1 MEVYSIHRDDKGAL
15 RFCTTTG
22 LAVFEDDSLRPFLE
36 LESFLDRHPVH
47 SVLYAGRTT
56 WFGTSNGAIAWDG
69 KGTRQLTTVD
79 GLASDIVSLLLPG
92 SDGTLWLG
100 THGGVSVLDSFSVGF
115 VAPVPEVYLD
125 SALAGEGATA
135 IQERAAIPYAD
146 RTVVFRFNALSF
158 VAEREMLFQWM
169 VEGSDGGWQE
179 PRKERQV
186 RYTNL
191 APGSYVFRVR
201 ASNRNGQWST
211 PAAFAFSIRP
221 PFWRTWWFVGICIA
235 VVGSVLAVAY
245 RFRVQ
250 QLLKVERMRSRIA
263 ADLHDDIASSLS
275 SVAIY
280 AAVIQ
285 QSLRDVPESVSALLD
300 RIRDL
305 SRESIENIGLIVW
318 SVDPARDELTEV
330 FRYFQRYAAQVTQ
343 AAGIEFTM
351 KLPDG
356 VASVLLTPEQR
367 RTLFL
372 ILKESLNNALRH
384 SRCSRIAFTGSLHG
398 HMLRLALTDNG
409 SGFSQMSP
417 GGHGLRNMRSRGESI
432 GARVEVNSVPG
443 QGTTVA
449 VSLRMA

>member
-1 MEVYSIHRDDKGAL
+1 
-15 RFCTTTG
+15 
-22 LAVFEDDSLRPFLE
+22 
-36 LESFLDRHPVH
+36 
-47 SVLYAGRTT
+47 VLT
-56 WFGTSNGAIAWDG
+56 
-69 KGTRQLTTVD
+69 
-79 GLASDIVSLLLPG
+79 
-92 SDGTLWLG
+92 
-100 THGGVSVLDSFSVGF
+100 
-115 VAPVPEVYLD
+115 
-125 SALAGEGATA
+125 
-135 IQERAAIPYAD
+135 
-146 RTVVFRFNALSF
+146 
-158 VAEREMLFQWM
+158 
-169 VEGSDGGWQE
+169 
-179 PRKERQV
+179 
-186 RYTNL
+186 
-191 APGSYVFRVR
+191 
-201 ASNRNGQWST
+201 
-211 PAAFAFSIRP
+211 
-221 PFWRTWWFVGICIA
+221 
-235 VVGSVLAVAY
+235 VAY

-318 SVDPARDELTEV
+318 SVDPARDELKEV